1 MVNLPFKPK
10 WSRNWIEKKLSRNY
24 YKKPYDRFMWWR
36 GYTPI
41 NKALNK
47 KEDLRERIMN
57 GDFEQGPYL
66 MELELCLH
74 TMNDKFK
81 EAITTQGEIDHNLW
95 HSNTSIDRARK
106 KRLEEDHEKEEFKK
120 LTDLKEE
127 FVKEFKMSLDEYGVE
142 VNRTSGTTLEFYF
155 EMEEKY
161 GKRVVRLKKIPKS

>member
-81 EAITTQGEIDHNLW
+81 EAITTKGEPDHNLW
-95 HSNTSIDRARK
+95 HTNTSIDRARK

-120 LTDLKEE
+120 LTDLRDE
-127 FVKEFKMSLDEYGVE
+127 FVKEFKMSLDEYEAE
-142 VNRTSGTTLEFYF
+142 VNKTSGTTLEFYF

>member
-10 WSRNWIEKKLSRNY
+10 WSRNWIEKKLSSNY

-47 KEDLRERIMN
+47 KDDLKDRIMN

-66 MELELCLH
+66 MELELCYH
-74 TMNDKFK
+74 TMNDKFI
-81 EAITTQGEIDHNLW
+81 EAITTKGEPDHSLW
-95 HSNTSIDRARK
+95 HANTSIDRARK

-127 FVKEFKMSLDEYGVE
+127 FVKEFKMSLDEYEVE

-161 GKRVVRLKKIPKS
+161 GKRIMRLKKIPKS